1 MIERQVFSEYFAMP
15 FFKWVFRARP
25 WPTIPGQQ
33 NNACCK
39 YYKKTLWSVCVCEV
53 DRMLLKINVL
63 RKKVLVR
70 QNI

>member
-1 MIERQVFSEYFAMP
+1 MSFLSEYFARDHDLP
-15 FFKWVFRARP
+15 FAVSKITLVVNTIRRP
-25 WPTIPGQQ
+25 
-33 NNACCK
+33 NEVC
-39 YYKKTLWSVCVCEV
+39 VCVCEV